1 MKKSDLIRRSINST
15 RKVHLYGT
23 VLGNTFADGFE
34 SGYRAA
40 RADLRRE
47 LIPCDHL
54 DKKGKIVVVG
64 VRDFMQVVIDWL
76 RPIR

>member
-1 MKKSDLIRRSINST
+1 MKKFDLTRRANRVAEGYRYT
-15 RKVHLYGT
+15 VHDP
-23 VLGNTFADGFE
+23 VDVAAHAFE

-47 LIPCDHL
+47 LSVQRVDLKNIP
-54 DKKGKIVVVG
+54 G
-64 VRDFMQVVIDWL
+64 VFLSQLIRKWL

>member
-1 MKKSDLIRRSINST
+1 MKKSDLTRRANRVAEGYRYT
-15 RKVHLYGT
+15 AHGPVDVGAH
-23 VLGNTFADGFE
+23 AFE

-47 LIPCDHL
+47 LAALATHPLCEPGHL
-54 DKKGKIVVVG
+54 FKRVL
-64 VRDFMQVVIDWL
+64 QWL

>member
-1 MKKSDLIRRSINST
+1 MKKSDLARRANRAGDTYLRITQQDNS
-15 RKVHLYGT
+15 L
-23 VLGNTFADGFE
+23 LGMACALGFE

-47 LIPCDHL
+47 LAALATHPLCEPGHL
-54 DKKGKIVVVG
+54 YKRVQ
-64 VRDFMQVVIDWL
+64 RWL